1 MEITEN
7 KLKEVQFEQGDPL
20 EFILSPDNL
29 NKAYKQVKRNNGS
42 GWVDGLS
49 TEQLGDHLK
58 RHKEIL
64 VESLKSGRYRPNPV
78 RRVEIPKDNG

>member
-42 GWVDGLS
+42 G
-49 TEQLGDHLK
+49 
-58 RHKEIL
+58 
-64 VESLKSGRYRPNPV
+64 
-78 RRVEIPKDNG
+78 